1 VEPRYGRLY
10 ASAVLRP
17 LAEQVVDALD
27 VHQGETAC
35 DLMCDGGTLGL
46 ALGSAV
52 GGTGRV
58 VLVDTDA
65 ELLTAA
71 MAEVSATGCKVSTH
85 LAAAGA
91 VSTLDDASFDRVA
104 SLCTYGFWDGGS
116 MLDAAKRAMCPAG
129 RAAVLTWDV
138 AHPPAHEAVLVEALR
153 DVAGIESPFLTRC
166 LASPEA
172 ERSQRWDA
180 VAVHDV
186 VRFDGI
192 AEYWTAMV
200 VERPLVRDLED
211 QADGVIA
218 AVRDACQRALLPS
231 TAADGTMRIPVSAR
245 LWCSRPE
252 GGA

>member
-1 VEPRYGRLY
+1 MEPRYGRLY
-10 ASAVLRP
+10 ARAVLRP

-27 VHQGETAC
+27 VRQGETVC
-35 DLMCDGGTLGL
+35 DLMCDGGTLGV
-46 ALGSAV
+46 ALGSAI
-52 GGTGRV
+52 GGMGRV

-71 MAEVSATGCKVSTH
+71 MAEVSATGCDVATH
-85 LAAAGA
+85 LAGGP
-91 VSTLDDASFDRVA
+91 VSTIDHASFDRVA
-104 SLCTYGFWDGGS
+104 SVCTYGFWEGGS
-116 MLDAAKRAMCPAG
+116 MLDAAKQAMHPAG

-166 LASPEA
+166 LAFPEA
-172 ERSQRWDA
+172 GRSPRWEA

-200 VERPLVRDLED
+200 VDRPLVRELEH
-211 QADGVIA
+211 QRNGVMA
-218 AVRDACQRALLPS
+218 AVRNACQRALLPW
-231 TAADGTMRIPVSAR
+231 TAADETMRIPVRAR